1 MINIACGQAL
11 FRPFF
16 GRTKHEAGVE
26 RETRASAPSP
36 VARVWRSLLASRLP
50 LLVLQA
56 TINTAAEYKN

>member
-16 GRTKHEAGVE
+16 RANEARSGRGARDTCVCAF
-26 RETRASAPSP
+26 P

-50 LLVLQA
+50 LLA
-56 TINTAAEYKN
+56 SSAGYNKHCR